1 LSDNT
6 KDKKKNEKR
15 NKRKINWSEY
25 NESLVRRGEVM
36 FDTDFLANWRAEL
49 KKMNKGKEG
58 AKYLY
63 PNSLILLLATV
74 HVYLLPY
81 RQLEGFLRMMS
92 IHIERLQEA
101 VPDYTTM
108 WWRVVVKVK
117 VHLNPKINLEKD
129 VITIAVDSTGIKVTN
144 RGEWIREKWNNND
157 DNNNNNNDKKRRGF
171 IKIHVAV
178 NVRTKKILSMEVT
191 KEDVYDGK
199 MLKKLVDNVV
209 VVSENNDVK
218 KILADGAYDS
228 NDNFRYI
235 DKMKIE
241 PVIRVRKNSS
251 TKARVCSMS
260 RKMVVIEQLRDMKRW
275 KKKHGYGMRWI
286 AESAFSSIKRTFGE
300 YVSSVKWN
308 NIVNELLLLKASI
321 YNMFVDKTAV

>member
-1 LSDNT
+1 MSDNT
-6 KDKKKNEKR
+6 KDKKKNQKR
-15 NKRKINWSEY
+15 MKRKINWSKY

-36 FDTDFLANWRAEL
+36 FDIDFLENWRTEL
-49 KKMNKGKEG
+49 KVMNKGKEG

-63 PNSLILLLATV
+63 PSSLISLLAIV

-92 IHIERLQEA
+92 IHIEKLQEA

-108 WWRVVVKVK
+108 WWRVVKVK
-117 VHLNPKINLEKD
+117 VRLNPEVNLEKD
-129 VITIAVDSTGIKVTN
+129 LITIAVDSTGIKVTN
-144 RGEWIREKWNNND
+144 RGEWIREKWNNN
-157 DNNNNNNDKKRRGF
+157 NNNNNNNKKRRGF

-199 MLKKLVDNVV
+199 MLKKLVDNV
-209 VVSENNDVK
+209 SENKDVK
-218 KILADGAYDS
+218 KVLADGAYDS
-228 NDNFRYI
+228 KDNFRYI

-241 PVIRVRKNSS
+241 PIIRVRKNSS
-251 TKARVCSMS
+251 TKAYICMP
-260 RKMVVIEQLRDMKRW
+260 RKMVVIEQLRDTKRW
-275 KKKHGYGMRWI
+275 KKKHEYGMRWI

-308 NIVNELLLLKASI
+308 NIVNELLLKASI